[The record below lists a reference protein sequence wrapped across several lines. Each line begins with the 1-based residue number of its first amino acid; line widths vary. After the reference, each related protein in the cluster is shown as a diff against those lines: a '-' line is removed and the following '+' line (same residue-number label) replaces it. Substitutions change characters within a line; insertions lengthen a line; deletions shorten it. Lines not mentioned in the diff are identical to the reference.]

1 MSCFEC
7 CGSKGRAAPAE
18 ELQGCILRV
27 LGLQIICYG
36 RGPGRISRESQ
47 CKGGPILTPRAEIY
61 LRSSSLTATKDFVY
75 GSYMKNQQSHLPKP
89 TEGELE
95 LLRVLWV
102 KGSATVRELH
112 DSVSQ
117 ERALGYTTVLKL
129 LQIMTEKGL
138 VQRTEAGRA
147 HVYRTTASQEETQ
160 SQLLRDLSERLFSGS
175 AAQLAMHALT
185 MEPSTSD
192 ELKEIRKLIDRKREK
207 R

>member
-1 MSCFEC
+1 MFS
-7 CGSKGRAAPAE
+7 SM
-18 ELQGCILRV
+18 
-27 LGLQIICYG
+27 
-36 RGPGRISRESQ
+36 RIR
-47 CKGGPILTPRAEIY
+47 
-61 LRSSSLTATKDFVY
+61 
-75 GSYMKNQQSHLPKP
+75 QSNLPKP

-112 DSVSQ
+112 DSVSR

-138 VQRTEAGRA
+138 VQRTEAGKA

-185 MEPSTSD
+185 MEPATSS
-192 ELKEIRKLIDRKREK
+192 ELKEIRKLIDRKQEK